1 MKNMYQ
7 SVVKH
12 NMFVPALMGL
22 ACSAALLL
30 APAAQAQVVTSTPK
44 IEAEGAVLTGG
55 AVVAT
60 TIQPF
65 SGSGYVDYNGSPS
78 SVTFSYTATAAGYHD
93 LVIRYE
99 SQYDFKLGDLLVNG
113 GPRSEVYF
121 NTTKQGVAGQNNP
134 TFRSTTP
141 RRILL
146 NAGANTIEIAR
157 GYNYYGIDYIQIAP
171 SSTTL
176 SLTPAATTGRVE
188 AEAGQLFATQAY
200 VRDGDATAHSGQS
213 YVSNFNDLPS
223 VGSFIKLPVNIA
235 TAGTYQ
241 VVISARGAFDAKQ
254 VDVAVQTAT
263 TNGGPRTVGLGL
275 TSATFAPFTVANYAL
290 TAGINTIT
298 ITSQT
303 GFIDVDYVDVTP
315 TSANPTAT
323 LASAEARKALTVYPN
338 PSNGQDLNVGLSL
351 ATGRTTASVELVNAL
366 GQRVLSTTHNFVTG
380 DNKFALST
388 AGVAPGLYQLV
399 VRGTDLPVLS
409 HRVVV
414 N

>member
-7 SVVKH
+7 SVIKR
-12 NMFVPALMGL
+12 NLLAPALGAFAL
-22 ACSAALLL
+22 SAALLT
-30 APAAQAQVVTSTPK
+30 ASAVQAQVVSSTPK
-44 IEAEGAVLTGG
+44 IEAENAVLTGG
-55 AVVAT
+55 AVLAT

-65 SGSGYVDYNGSPS
+65 SGTGYVDYNGSPS
-78 SVTFSYTATAAGYHD
+78 SVTFTYTAAAAGYHD
-93 LVIRYE
+93 IVIRYE
-99 SQYDFKLGDLLVNG
+99 SQFGFKLGDLLVNG

-121 NTTKQGVAGQNNP
+121 NTTQQGVAGQTNP

-171 SSTTL
+171 SAASL

-188 AEAGQLFATQAY
+188 AEAGQLFAAQAY
-200 VRDGDATAHSGQS
+200 VRDGDATVHSGQT
-213 YVSNFNDLPS
+213 YVSNFNDVPS
-223 VGSFIKLPVNIA
+223 VGSFVKLPVNIA

-241 VVISARGAFDAKQ
+241 VVISARGLFDAKQ
-254 VDVAVQTAT
+254 VEVAVQTANA
-263 TNGGPRTVGLGL
+263 NGGPRTVGLGL
-275 TSATFAPFTVANYAL
+275 TAANFAPFTVANYAL

-303 GFIDVDYVDVTP
+303 AFIDVDYVDITP
-315 TSANPTAT
+315 TAAAPTAAR
-323 LASAEARKALTVYPN
+323 ASAEAQKALTVYPN
-338 PSNGQDLNVGLSL
+338 PNNGQDLNVGLSL
-351 ATGRTTASVELVNAL
+351 ATGRTASVELVNAL
-366 GQRVLSTTHNFVTG
+366 GQRVLSSTRSFATG
-380 DNKFALST
+380 DNKFVLST

-399 VRGTDLPVLS
+399 VRGTDQPVLS
-409 HRVVV
+409 HRVVI